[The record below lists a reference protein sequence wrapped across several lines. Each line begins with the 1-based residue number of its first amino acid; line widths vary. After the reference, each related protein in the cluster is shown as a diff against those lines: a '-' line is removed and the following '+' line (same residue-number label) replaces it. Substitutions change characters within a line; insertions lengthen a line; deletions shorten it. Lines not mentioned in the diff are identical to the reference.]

1 MKALHMVLPSE
12 CSSIFGL
19 SLSVGED
26 MAGENGHGGSVPD
39 HRVDVLEPPSLSLFT
54 ASVPLT
60 RAPSFSPVVVP
71 T

>member
-1 MKALHMVLPSE
+1 MQGWVLNVSREKSRNCVKALHMVLPSE

-39 HRVDVLEPPSLSLFT
+39 HRVDVLEPPSLS
-54 ASVPLT
+54 
-60 RAPSFSPVVVP
+60 PSLYH
-71 T
+71 